1 MQLNIQQSIQ
11 NVRLD
16 VRMIS
21 GYTMGAS
28 QEVANP
34 PLFSTIVLL
43 MISSHLYR

>member
-1 MQLNIQQSIQ
+1 MELNIQKSIQ

-16 VRMIS
+16 VRMRS

-43 MISSHLYR
+43 MVCSHL

>member
-1 MQLNIQQSIQ
+1 MELNIQQSIQ

-34 PLFSTIVLL
+34 PPLFSTIVLL
-43 MISSHLYR
+43 MVSSHL